1 MDSVQETGIAHSTRS
16 ATLSIHTVNPQYDS
30 TIPINNRL
38 LAALPRDE
46 YERLLPRLELVR
58 FPKNRILYES
68 GEEIHYAY
76 FPTHGMAS
84 LFAITEDGSTLE
96 IGTVGSEG
104 FIGVPIL
111 HQVGMAA
118 YRVTVQIPMMALR
131 MEANRFLFESNREG
145 IFRSALSHYAHVVET
160 QLVQAVVCSL
170 THTVEQRLA
179 RRLMVM
185 SDCFEADTFEV
196 TQEQL
201 SIILDRHRNR
211 ISEAG
216 IALRSMGLIEI
227 ARSQL
232 RITNRQGLEAAACEC
247 YRIIKK
253 TTDSILAE

>member
-1 MDSVQETGIAHSTRS
+1 MLT
-16 ATLSIHTVNPQYDS
+16 
-30 TIPINNRL
+30 
-38 LAALPRDE
+38 
-46 YERLLPRLELVR
+46 
-58 FPKNRILYES
+58 

-104 FIGVPIL
+104 YIGVPTL
-111 HQVGMAA
+111 HQVGTTA

-131 MEANRFLFESNREG
+131 MEANGFLLESNREG
-145 IFRSALSHYAHVVET
+145 TLRTVLWRSAHVVET

-185 SDCFEADTFEV
+185 SDCLEADTFEV

-211 ISEAG
+211 ISEAS
-216 IALRSMGLIEI
+216 IVLKEMGLIEI

-232 RITNRQGLEAAACEC
+232 RIINRHGLEVAACER
-247 YRIIKK
+247 YQIV
-253 TTDSILAE
+253 

>member
-1 MDSVQETGIAHSTRS
+1 MSLSKGSTRPEN
-16 ATLSIHTVNPQYDS
+16 H
-30 TIPINNRL
+30 L
-38 LAALPRDE
+38 LAALTFDE
-46 YERLLPRLELVR
+46 YERLRPRLELVR
-58 FPKNRILYES
+58 FPKNRILYEA
-68 GEEIHYAY
+68 GERIHYAY

-104 FIGVPIL
+104 YIGVPIL
-111 HQVGMAA
+111 HQVGVTA
-118 YRVTVQIPMMALR
+118 YRVMVQIPMMALR
-131 MEANRFLFESNREG
+131 MEANGFLFESNRE
-145 IFRSALSHYAHVVET
+145 RTLRTVVSRYAHVVET

-185 SDCFEADTFEV
+185 SDCLEADTFEV

-216 IALRSMGLIEI
+216 IVLRNMGLVEI

-232 RITNRQGLEAAACEC
+232 RIVDRQGLEAAACEC
-247 YRIIKK
+247 YRIGKGYIDGVAP
-253 TTDSILAE
+253 TALS